1 MKYER
6 PEAEVVEFKTLE
18 ANAAQGWT
26 KSDGV
31 KYVETTS
38 LFQFES
44 GVMEREN
51 FN

>member
-18 ANAAQGWT
+18 ANAALGQR
-26 KSDGV
+26 KSEMLTSTSV
-31 KYVETTS
+31 FQVEEGTMNRDT
-38 LFQFES
+38 
-44 GVMEREN
+44 